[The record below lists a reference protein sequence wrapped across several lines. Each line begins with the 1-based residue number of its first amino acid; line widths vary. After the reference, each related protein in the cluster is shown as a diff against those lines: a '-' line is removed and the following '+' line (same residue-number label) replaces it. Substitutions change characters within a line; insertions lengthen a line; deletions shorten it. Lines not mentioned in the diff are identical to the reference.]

1 MMQVNPEKVIALS
14 TGHKL
19 YFGSRALR
27 LFEIETGESIATA
40 FQGGEVRYSSFVVM
54 LKCGLLQ
61 LQPQTTIDE
70 VDLIIDEIGIQ
81 DIAELLQQ
89 AIVKALP
96 QATASGNHTAALA
109 DGENR

>member
-40 FQGGEVRYSSFVVM
+40 FIGGQMRYSSFVVL

-61 LQPQTTIDE
+61 LQPQIIIDE
-70 VDLIIDEIGIQ
+70 VDLIIDEIGIE
-81 DIAELLQQ
+81 DIAELLKQ
-89 AIVKALP
+89 AITKALP
-96 QATASGNHTAALA
+96 QVEASGNHTAALV
-109 DGENR
+109 DGENP